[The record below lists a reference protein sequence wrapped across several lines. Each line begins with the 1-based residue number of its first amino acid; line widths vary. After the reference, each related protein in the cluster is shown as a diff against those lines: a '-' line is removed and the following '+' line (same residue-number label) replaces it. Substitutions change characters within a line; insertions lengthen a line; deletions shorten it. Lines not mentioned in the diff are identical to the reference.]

1 MNVYDTEEQ
10 TLRGLDTVRVDKETL
25 LNRIKINR
33 DQHRTIFEEALEGWK
48 KKVIEVLEERY
59 EDALKGKNFNIAIHM
74 PRPEDHTD
82 QYDTVIEL
90 LSMSLDEELE
100 LTQHDF
106 ACYALD
112 KWQWQAAFLTA
123 SASYGSRTAYGHG
136 QFRAP
141 DGTPPTIK

>member
-1 MNVYDTEEQ
+1 MAQYDTEEG
-10 TLRGLDTVRVDKETL
+10 TLRGIDTVRVNKDDL
-25 LNRIKINR
+25 LERIKTNR

-48 KKVIEVLEERY
+48 KKVTEVLEERY
-59 EDALKGKNFNIAIHM
+59 QSALQGKDFNILIHL

-90 LSMSLDEELE
+90 LGMSLDEELE

-112 KWQWQAAFLTA
+112 KWQWQQQFLTT
-123 SASYGSRTAYGHG
+123 SAHYGSRSAYGHG
-136 QFRAP
+136 QFKAP
-141 DGTPPTIK
+141 EGTPPLSK